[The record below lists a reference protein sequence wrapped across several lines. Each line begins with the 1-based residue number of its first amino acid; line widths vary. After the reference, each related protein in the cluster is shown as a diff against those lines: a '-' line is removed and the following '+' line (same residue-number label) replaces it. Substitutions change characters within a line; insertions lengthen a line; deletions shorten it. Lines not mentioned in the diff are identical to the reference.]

1 MLADVTYFIL
11 FLVQP
16 PLVAIHLGSDQQFFG
31 GGLLSTYAAEKDEG
45 QRNKRTTGQSVAGK

>member
-16 PLVAIHLGSDQQFFG
+16 PLVAIHLHSDQQFFG
-31 GGLLSTYAAEKDEG
+31 GCLLSTYVAEKDEG
-45 QRNKRTTGQSVAGK
+45 